1 MKMKTKFFF
10 LAVAAATTSLC
21 GYVEPASAQ
30 ALIVEE
36 DVSVTEVLP
45 GKPRYYSDSHKN
57 NWFISLGAG
66 GQTFLTEHMGDAQ
79 YTLAMNFAVG
89 KWISPYLGF
98 RLSAMGGALH
108 TNWPFSEGVMTHMR
122 YAAVYGDLMW
132 DMFNTF
138 HGYNERRVFSI
149 IPFAGAGGIYS
160 FHNTPYGS
168 KTYAFPITAGIKL
181 NFRLSH
187 YVDFFL
193 EGRGNLIGDHFN
205 GIVEGKEVESVVSAV
220 GGFSIKFGK
229 DRFKAYDAYADQMMI
244 NQLNDKVNS
253 LRGQLEECESQEVEC
268 PPCPEP
274 VVEEVTV
281 VEPAGCNQELTGV
294 VRFTINS
301 AVVSDEEMVNVYNI
315 AQWLKSNPS
324 CNISVIGYAD
334 KDTGTPEYNKQLSQ
348 RRAES
353 VVKLLTGKYNID
365 KKRIQIVANGSDSQ
379 LYPKNNNWNRIVVF
393 AGSAQ

>member
-1 MKMKTKFFF
+1 
-10 LAVAAATTSLC
+10 
-21 GYVEPASAQ
+21 
-30 ALIVEE
+30 
-36 DVSVTEVLP
+36 
-45 GKPRYYSDSHKN
+45 
-57 NWFISLGAG
+57 
-66 GQTFLTEHMGDAQ
+66 
-79 YTLAMNFAVG
+79 MNFAVG

-229 DRFKAYDAYADQMMI
+229 ERFKAYDAYADQMMI
-244 NQLNDKVNS
+244 NQLNNKVNR

-281 VEPAGCNQELTGV
+281 VEQAGCNQELTGV

>member
-1 MKMKTKFFF
+1 MRTKFVFS
-10 LAVAAATTSLC
+10 AVALATTSLFC
-21 GYVEPASAQ
+21 YTEPAKAQ
-30 ALIVEE
+30 AIIVEE
-36 DVSVTEVLP
+36 DISVTEVLP

-66 GQTFLTEHMGDAQ
+66 GQTFFTEHVGDQ
-79 YTLAMNFAVG
+79 HYTLAMDFAIG

-108 TNWPFSEGVMTHMR
+108 TNWPMADGVMTHMR

-132 DMFNTF
+132 NMFNTF
-138 HGYNERRVFSI
+138 AGYNEDRVFSI
-149 IPFAGAGGIYS
+149 IPFAAAGGIYS
-160 FHNTPYGS
+160 FLNPPYDN
-168 KTYAFPITAGIKL
+168 KTYAFPITAGLKL

-193 EGRGNLIGDHFN
+193 EGRAAVIGDHFN
-205 GIVEGKEVESVVSAV
+205 GIVEGIEVESVVAAI

-229 DRFKAYDAYADQMMI
+229 ERFKAYDAYADRMVI
-244 NQLNDKVNS
+244 DELNNRVNV
-253 LRGQLEECESQEVEC
+253 LRGQLNACESRVVEC
-268 PPCPEP
+268 PPCPDP

-301 AVVSDEEMVNVYNI
+301 AVVSNEEMVNVYNI

-324 CNISVIGYAD
+324 CSISVIGYAD
-334 KDTGTPEYNKQLSQ
+334 KETGTPEYNKELSQ
-348 RRAES
+348 RRAEA
-353 VVKLLTGKYNID
+353 VADLLVGKYNID
-365 KKRIQIVANGSDSQ
+365 KSRIEIVANGSDSQ
-379 LYPKNNNWNRIVVF
+379 LYPQNNNWNRIVVF
-393 AGSAQ
+393 AGVAR

>member
-1 MKMKTKFFF
+1 M
-10 LAVAAATTSLC
+10 
-21 GYVEPASAQ
+21 
-30 ALIVEE
+30 
-36 DVSVTEVLP
+36 
-45 GKPRYYSDSHKN
+45 
-57 NWFISLGAG
+57 
-66 GQTFLTEHMGDAQ
+66 
-79 YTLAMNFAVG
+79 
-89 KWISPYLGF
+89 
-98 RLSAMGGALH
+98 H
-108 TNWPFSEGVMTHMR
+108 TNWPFADGVMTHMR

-138 HGYNERRVFSI
+138 HGYNERRVFPI

-160 FHNTPYGS
+160 FHNTPYGY

-205 GIVEGKEVESVVSAV
+205 GIVDGVEVESVISAI

-229 DRFKAYDAYADQMMI
+229 ERFKAYDAYADQMVI
-244 NQLNDKVNS
+244 SELNNRVNALRSQLD
-253 LRGQLEECESQEVEC
+253 ECESQEVEC
-268 PPCPEP
+268 PPCPDP

-281 VEPAGCNQELTGV
+281 VEPAGCSQELTGV
-294 VRFTINS
+294 VRFSINS
-301 AVVSDEEMVNVYNI
+301 AVVSNEEMVNVYNI

-353 VVKLLTGKYNID
+353 VVKLLTEKYNID
-365 KKRIQIVANGSDSQ
+365 QKRIQVVANGSDSQ
-379 LYPKNNNWNRIVVF
+379 LYPQNNNWNRIVVF
-393 AGSAQ
+393 ASSPQ

>member
-1 MKMKTKFFF
+1 MKTSFFY
-10 LAVAAATTSLC
+10 LSVAIATSSLFC
-21 GYVEPASAQ
+21 YAESAGAQ
-30 ALIVEE
+30 AIIVEE

-57 NWFISLGAG
+57 NWFISVGAG
-66 GQTFLTEHMGDAQ
+66 GQTFLTEHTGNAQ
-79 YTLAMNFAVG
+79 YTLAMDFAIG

-108 TNWPFSEGVMTHMR
+108 TNWPFADGVMTHMR

-132 DMFNTF
+132 NMFNTF
-138 HGYNERRVFSI
+138 AGYNENRVFSI

-168 KTYAFPITAGIKL
+168 KTYAFPITGGIKL

-193 EGRGNLIGDHFN
+193 EGRGSLIGDHFN
-205 GIVEGKEVESVVSAV
+205 GIVEGVEVESVISAV

-229 DRFKAYDAYADQMMI
+229 DRFKAYDAYADQMVI
-244 NQLNDKVNS
+244 GALNDKVNV
-253 LRGQLEECESQEVEC
+253 LRAQLNQCESQVVEC
-268 PPCPEP
+268 PPCPDP
-274 VVEEVTV
+274 VIEEVTV
-281 VEPAGCNQELTGV
+281 VKPAPASCTQKLTGA
-294 VRFTINS
+294 VRFAINS

-334 KDTGTPEYNKQLSQ
+334 KDTGTSEYNKQLSQ

-353 VVKLLTGKYNID
+353 VVKLLTDKYNID
-365 KKRIQIVANGSDSQ
+365 KSRIEIVANGSESQ
-379 LYPKNNNWNRIVVF
+379 LYPNNNNWNRIVVF
-393 AGSAQ
+393 AGTAQ

>member
-1 MKMKTKFFF
+1 MKTNFFY
-10 LAVAAATTSLC
+10 LAVVIATTSLFC
-21 GYVEPASAQ
+21 YSESAGAQ
-30 ALIVEE
+30 AIIVEE
-36 DVSVTEVLP
+36 DVSVTEVVP
-45 GKPRYYSDSHKN
+45 TKPRYYSDSHKN
-57 NWFISLGAG
+57 NWFISIGAG
-66 GQTFLTEHMGDAQ
+66 GQTFLTEHVGDAQ
-79 YTLAMNFAVG
+79 YTLAMDFAIG

-108 TNWPFSEGVMTHMR
+108 TNWPLAEGVMTHMR
-122 YAAVYGDLMW
+122 YAAVYGDIMW
-132 DMFNTF
+132 NMFNTF
-138 HGYNERRVFSI
+138 HGYNEDRVFSI

-160 FHNTPYGS
+160 FHNTPYNN

-205 GIVEGKEVESVVSAV
+205 GIVEGTEVESVISAI

-229 DRFKAYDAYADQMMI
+229 DRFKAYDAYADQMVI
-244 NQLNDKVNS
+244 GDLNNRVNALRAQLN
-253 LRGQLEECESQEVEC
+253 ECESRVVEC
-268 PPCPEP
+268 PPCPEA

-281 VEPAGCNQELTGV
+281 IEPAACSQELTGV

-301 AVVSDEEMVNVYNI
+301 AVVSNEEMVNVYNI
-315 AQWLKSNPS
+315 AQWMKSNPS

-334 KDTGTPEYNKQLSQ
+334 KATGTPEYNKQLSQ

-353 VVKLLTGKYNID
+353 VVKLLTEKYNID
-365 KKRIQIVANGSDSQ
+365 RKRIQIIANGSDSQ

-393 AGSAQ
+393 SGSAQ